1 MDSSFR
7 TFKREEA
14 LSDMHQL
21 LRILTEAH
29 PDPFRN
35 LGSQVKFYTKVEE
48 ILSSL
53 EETIDLSQLNM
64 IVMRIIALLG
74 DCHTQATQL
83 FAKSGKVWLEFKPID
98 KMIILTG
105 VYENKFSSLIGHK
118 LLAVNGIPVE
128 ELISKML
135 EIRAANGI
143 YNKLLV
149 LSYALKET
157 YFISLLTGKS
167 TGDMKEIIFTLIS
180 LEDNSIHEI
189 AIPNDNIFEQK
200 PPGKLIEHDSLHFS
214 FSSKSDISYKIIED
228 MIGYLRID
236 SMTKYRES
244 YESLLKSGASE
255 SFLREMFGDAGFEL
269 HGEIDKILSEV
280 PSASEAIVDLLQKMH
295 ARGVKDLIVD
305 LTNNTGGNSY
315 LDNILTYFLYGDKV
329 TEIDKGYD
337 IERHSSWY
345 KKQYNPGENEE
356 NLDGYTFAEMH
367 KWVSGKRG
375 MSAEEWKREVNLSST
390 FAEYVEKYKLIVGI
404 NVYVLCSPLTFN
416 AGFDLLDM
424 LKRCGAT
431 IIGIPP
437 SQPANA
443 FTNVIGFS
451 LDNSGIKG
459 QVSTKLMLKY
469 PDKEIFYNV
478 EPDII
483 IGIESFKKNRWD
495 KNTILLET
503 LEMIGRGKHNRGR

>member
-1 MDSSFR
+1 MDSLYR
-7 TFKREEA
+7 NFKREEA

-48 ILSSL
+48 ILSGL
-53 EETIDLSQLNM
+53 GETINLSQLNM
-64 IVMRIIALLG
+64 IAMRVVALLG
-74 DCHTQATQL
+74 DCHTQVYPS
-83 FAKSGKVWLEFKPID
+83 FDESGKVWLEFKPID

-105 VYENKFSSLIGHK
+105 VYESKFSSLIGHK
-118 LLAVNGIPVE
+118 LLAVNGIPVKD
-128 ELISKML
+128 LISKML

-143 YNKLLV
+143 YNKLLI
-149 LSYALKET
+149 LSYALKGT
-157 YFISLLTGKS
+157 YFIPLLTGKS
-167 TGDMKEIIFTLIS
+167 ARDRKEIIFTLTS
-180 LEDNSIHEI
+180 LEDKSTQDI
-189 AIPNDNIFEQK
+189 AIPNDQNFDQK
-200 PPGKLIEHDSLHFS
+200 PPGELLEHDSLHLS

-228 MIGYLRID
+228 VAGYLRID

-244 YESLLKSGASE
+244 YESLLKYGASE
-255 SFLREMFGDAGFEL
+255 SFLREELKDAGFEL
-269 HGEIDKILSEV
+269 PGEIDKILSEV

-295 ARGVKDLIVD
+295 ERGVKDLIVD
-305 LTNNTGGNSY
+305 LTKNTGGNSY
-315 LDNILTYFLYGDKV
+315 LANILTYFLYGNKV
-329 TEIDKGYD
+329 MEIDTGYD
-337 IERHSSWY
+337 IERHSVWY
-345 KKQYNPGENEE
+345 KKQYSRRENEE
-356 NLDGYTFAEMH
+356 ALDGYTFAEMH

-375 MSAEEWKREVNLSST
+375 MSAEDWKHEVNRSST
-390 FAEYVEKYKLIVGI
+390 FAEYVEKYKPIGGI
-404 NVYVLCSPLTFN
+404 NVYVLCSPLTFS

-451 LDNSGIKG
+451 LNNSGIEG

-483 IGIESFKKNRWD
+483 IGIESFQKYGWD

-503 LEMIGRGKHNRGR
+503 LERIVSRKRN

>member
-14 LSDMHQL
+14 LSDIHQL

-64 IVMRIIALLG
+64 IAMRIIALLG
-74 DCHTQATQL
+74 DCHTQVTQL
-83 FAKSGKVWLEFKPID
+83 FAKSRKVWLEFKPID

-118 LLAVNGIPVE
+118 LLAVNGIHVE

-157 YFISLLTGKS
+157 YFVSLLTGKS
-167 TGDMKEIIFTLIS
+167 AGDMKEIVFTLMS
-180 LEDNSIHEI
+180 LEDNSIQEI
-189 AIPNDNIFEQK
+189 AIPNGHIFEQK
-200 PPGKLIEHDSLHFS
+200 SPGKLIEQDSLHFS

-228 MIGYLRID
+228 MVGYLRID

-255 SFLREMFGDAGFEL
+255 SFLREMLGDAGFEL

-315 LDNILTYFLYGDKV
+315 LGNILTYFLYGDKV
-329 TEIDKGYD
+329 TEIDK
-337 IERHSSWY
+337 
-345 KKQYNPGENEE
+345 
-356 NLDGYTFAEMH
+356 
-367 KWVSGKRG
+367 
-375 MSAEEWKREVNLSST
+375 
-390 FAEYVEKYKLIVGI
+390 
-404 NVYVLCSPLTFN
+404 
-416 AGFDLLDM
+416 
-424 LKRCGAT
+424 
-431 IIGIPP
+431 
-437 SQPANA
+437 
-443 FTNVIGFS
+443 
-451 LDNSGIKG
+451 
-459 QVSTKLMLKY
+459 
-469 PDKEIFYNV
+469 
-478 EPDII
+478 
-483 IGIESFKKNRWD
+483 
-495 KNTILLET
+495 
-503 LEMIGRGKHNRGR
+503 